1 MTVPSRSE
9 FMVLAQGGRLV
20 PVYREVFADHDT
32 PVSAFRKIDDGG
44 FAFLLESVEGGEKW
58 GRYSLLG
65 SRPSLVFTA
74 RGNDSEIR
82 RDGVVTRGTR
92 APLEELAALLDEHQA
107 VALPGLPRFCG
118 GAVGFFGYDAVRWI
132 ERLPERAQRDLD
144 LPDAVFMFGDVVS
157 VFDNLTHTLKVVTHA
172 RGGSDPGAAYDRAVL
187 RLEAEVTR
195 LRAPLAWA
203 EPVGGGPLAEPE
215 SSVSRAQFH
224 VAVEQ
229 AKEHI
234 RAGDIFQ
241 VVLSHRMSAR
251 VTHPAFEAY
260 RALRVTNPSPYMYFL
275 RLDGFSLVGSSPEV
289 LVRRTDSVV
298 EVRPIAGTRPRGRT
312 SDEDRRLEE
321 ELLASEKER
330 AEHVMLVDL
339 GRNDIGRVAEYGT
352 VETNEYMTVERYSQV
367 MHLVSNV
374 RGRARP
380 GLTPLDVVR
389 ACFPAGTVSGA
400 PRVRAMEI
408 IDALEPVR
416 RGVYAG
422 AVGHFDYHGNLDLC
436 IAIRTLV
443 YANGRAHWG
452 VGAGIVAD
460 SVPEHEWDETMNK
473 GRALWLAVQRAER
486 GTESSAERGTESSAE
501 RGTESSAER
510 GTG

>member
-1 MTVPSRSE
+1 MIFPSRSE
-9 FMVLAQGGRLV
+9 FQALAKSGKLV
-20 PVYREVFADHDT
+20 PVYREVFADHET
-32 PVSAFRKIDDGG
+32 PVSAFRKIDDGSYG
-44 FAFLLESVEGGEKW
+44 FLLESVEGGEKW

-65 SRPSLVFTA
+65 SRPSFVFVA
-74 RGNDSEIR
+74 RGERCEIR
-82 RDGVVTRGTR
+82 DGENVT
-92 APLEELAALLDEHQA
+92 PLARHPMEELAELLQKHQA

-118 GAVGFFGYDAVRWI
+118 GAVGFFGYDAVRWF
-132 ERLPERAQRDLD
+132 ERLPEKRNDDLD
-144 LPDAVFMFGDVVS
+144 LPDAVFLFGDVVS

-172 RGGSDPGAAYDRAVL
+172 KGGSDPDQAYDLAVA
-187 RLEAEVTR
+187 RLDAEVAR
-195 LRAPLAWA
+195 LRRPLAWSEPERARSAPA
-203 EPVGGGPLAEPE
+203 EPR
-215 SSVSRAQFH
+215 SSTTEAKYCA
-224 VAVEQ
+224 AVET

-241 VVLSHRMSAR
+241 VVLSHRMSAP
-251 VTHPAFEAY
+251 VHHAAFESY

-275 RLDGFSLVGSSPEV
+275 RFDGFSLAGSSPEV
-289 LVRRTDSVV
+289 LVRRTDAVV
-298 EVRPIAGTRPRGRT
+298 EVRPIAGTRPRGRGPE
-312 SDEDRRLEE
+312 EDRALEE
-321 ELLASEKER
+321 ELRTSEKER

-339 GRNDIGRVAEYGT
+339 GRNDVGRVAEFGT

-380 GLTPLDVVR
+380 ELGPLDIVR

-400 PRVRAMEI
+400 PKVRAMEI
-408 IDALEPVR
+408 LDGLESAR

-443 YANGRAHWG
+443 YANGQAHWG

-460 SVPEHEWDETMNK
+460 SEPEREWEETLNK

-486 GTESSAERGTESSAE
+486 GAE
-501 RGTESSAER
+501 
-510 GTG
+510 